1 MKPTTALLIIASSL
15 VLYSNPVSAS
25 APTPTPHADHK
36 VTAPQ
41 ASKVQAAEA
50 TLNAELEKP
59 ISRPE
64 TKDIVNPAGG
74 QDFGGLNDVGDVGG
88 DFEE

>member
-1 MKPTTALLIIASSL
+1 MRTTKTLLIIASTL
-15 VLYSNPVSAS
+15 VLCCDPASAS

-36 VTAPQ
+36 VTTPQ

-64 TKDIVNPAGG
+64 TNDIVNPPGG
-74 QDFGGLNDVGDVGG
+74 QDLGGLNDVGDVGG

>member
-1 MKPTTALLIIASSL
+1 MKTITTLLTIASAL
-15 VLYSNPVSAS
+15 ALYCHPAYAS

-36 VTAPQ
+36 VTTPQ
-41 ASKVQAAEA
+41 ASKIQAAEA

-59 ISRPE
+59 ISPPE
-64 TKDIVNPAGG
+64 SNDIVNPPAG
-74 QDFGGLNDVGDVGG
+74 QDLGGLNDLGDVGG